1 MHDSLPPPGDST
13 SGRSGLLVVG
23 AGPTGLGVVER
34 TAQIIAVTL
43 IDKDPRR
50 LEALAGLEGATLL
63 QGDATSA
70 LVLRSAGVDE
80 AYALVAATSD
90 DSTNIEAARLAV
102 AMGVPE
108 VICRISDPARADAVM
123 ALGAQPVTAY
133 AAMAGA
139 ITARLPG
146 VVVTTSEV
154 GLGRGEILQVRVM
167 PGSLVVGRPL
177 SEVATR
183 EYLVGAI
190 YRDGELIVPH
200 GDTTV
205 QPGDQVL
212 LVGAP
217 DTLRAIANYFRLGAA
232 QFPRQFGRS
241 VIWWDPENADVGLE
255 EARWLRDLAGLER
268 FHCVVPYGTPAVP
281 DGAWPSPVPLG
292 PTEKELMDPVLAHH
306 PAVLAIPAPVP
317 RILGYSSALAL
328 RALYNRARSP
338 LLITRGTHPYRSI
351 LVPVGSTE
359 TSFRG
364 LELAVDVARMV
375 GARITVM
382 HVTQPRFLG
391 GSLGAEQAEQVVAH
405 VEDVARLYG
414 LDVAVRVVEGNP
426 VKAVVSEAAK
436 HQLVV
441 TARRRPQPD
450 TYFRPDVGLRIALQ
464 SACSVLLFSFG

>member
-1 MHDSLPPPGDST
+1 MHDPSPPSGDTT

-23 AGPTGLGVVER
+23 AGPTGVGVVER
-34 TAQIIAVTL
+34 TARIIAVTL

-50 LEALAGLEGATLL
+50 LEALATLEGATLL

-70 LVLRSAGVDE
+70 LVLKEAGVDA

-90 DSTNIEAARLAV
+90 DSTNIEACRLAV
-102 AMGVPE
+102 ALGVPE
-108 VICRISDPARADAVM
+108 VICRISDPGRADAVM
-123 ALGAQPVTAY
+123 ALGAQPVTAHMS
-133 AAMAGA
+133 MAGA

-167 PGSLVVGRPL
+167 PGSLVIGRPL

-190 YRDGELIVPH
+190 YRDGELLVPH
-200 GDTTV
+200 GDTKV
-205 QPGDQVL
+205 EAGDQVL
-212 LVGAP
+212 LVGEP
-217 DTLRAIANYFRLGAA
+217 ETLRAIANYFRLGAA

-241 VIWWDPENADVGLE
+241 VIWWDPDGDGPGFE
-255 EARWLRDLAGLER
+255 EASWLRDLAGLER
-268 FHCVVPYGTPAVP
+268 FHRVVPYGTPATA
-281 DGAWPSPVPLG
+281 GGGWPTPVPLG

-306 PAVLAIPAPVP
+306 PAVLVIPAPVP
-317 RILGYSSALAL
+317 RILGYSSTRPL

-338 LLITRGTHPYRSI
+338 LLIARGTQPYRSI
-351 LVPVGSTE
+351 LVPVGASE

-382 HVTQPRFLG
+382 HATQPRFLG
-391 GSLGAEQAEQVVAH
+391 GSVGAERAEQVVTH
-405 VEDVARLYG
+405 VEGVARLYD
-414 LDVAVRVVEGNP
+414 LEVAVRVVEGNP
-426 VKAVVSEAAK
+426 VRAVVAAAGE

-441 TARRRPQPD
+441 STRRRLQPD

-464 SACSVLLFSFG
+464 APCSVLLLSFG